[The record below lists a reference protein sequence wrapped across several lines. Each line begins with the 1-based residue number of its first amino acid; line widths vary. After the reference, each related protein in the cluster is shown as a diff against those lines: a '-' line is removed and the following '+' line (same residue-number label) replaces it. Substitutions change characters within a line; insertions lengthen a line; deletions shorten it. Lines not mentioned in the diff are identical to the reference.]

1 MIVMVK
7 VIMVKKNINMIKMIM
22 MMVVVILQIKL
33 KKPI

>member
-22 MMVVVILQIKL
+22 MVVVVILQIKL